1 MGVNGNNSKM
11 DKTRKIQL
19 KQSAVWQYFVVRL
32 CANTIKIMLLLIDV
46 SAYYL
51 YLYVQMCITN
61 MHQRMVFIMFDL
73 NSTNKCLNINKQHRR
88 TRVEYSGECSCGLG
102 KKRLPQTHN
111 RNFFESDFNLEFS
124 LCFKLNAWRRNHFA
138 RHFY

>member
-51 YLYVQMCITN
+51 YLYVQMCNTN

-73 NSTNKCLNINKQHRR
+73 NSTNKCLNIIINSIDALVLNTAVNVRAVWAKNDSPKL
-88 TRVEYSGECSCGLG
+88 TTGISS
-102 KKRLPQTHN
+102 N
-111 RNFFESDFNLEFS
+111 RILI
-124 LCFKLNAWRRNHFA
+124 
-138 RHFY
+138 